1 MQLTYYGYN
10 EYVESGGY
18 KLYTAVM
25 LPSKDGKFPTVIKRN
40 PYVNPTTVFSD
51 EKLLMMYMAENE
63 KWLKRGYAVV
73 FQHCR
78 GRGKSE
84 GECEPFINEREDGL
98 NLQDYVRKQNF
109 YKGEI
114 FLWGGS
120 YCCEVHYATAP
131 FADDIK
137 GAVLRVRD
145 TERYSFFY
153 RNGHCKVSLGA
164 DWYVTEMYK
173 VRNGI
178 TKNYSKNT
186 FNTLLEMGC
195 IPIVNEN
202 DAVSTDELTKFGGND
217 ILSAHVANLCRA
229 DILINLSDIDG
240 LYDSDPRK
248 NPDAKFIEK
257 VEDIDAILSF
267 AGGAGTDRGT
277 GGMEAKLTAAKMVT
291 ENGIPM
297 FIMNGH
303 DPEILYELLD
313 GKHVGTYFVAK
324 K

>member
-1 MQLTYYGYN
+1 MSFFQNCHRVVVKVGSSTLSHATGQLNLRRIEALAKTLSDLKNTGKQIIL
-10 EYVESGGY
+10 VSSGAVSAGIAKVALGRRPCSLEEKQAMASIGQSELM
-18 KLYTAVM
+18 KLY
-25 LPSKDGKFPTVIKRN
+25 DRF
-40 PYVNPTTVFSD
+40 FSD
-51 EKLLMMYMAENE
+51 YGHKVAQILMTRDVVDNPIRRTAAE
-63 KWLKRGYAVV
+63 
-73 FQHCR
+73 
-78 GRGKSE
+78 
-84 GECEPFINEREDGL
+84 
-98 NLQDYVRKQNF
+98 
-109 YKGEI
+109 
-114 FLWGGS
+114 
-120 YCCEVHYATAP
+120 
-131 FADDIK
+131 
-137 GAVLRVRD
+137 
-145 TERYSFFY
+145 
-153 RNGHCKVSLGA
+153 
-164 DWYVTEMYK
+164 
-173 VRNGI
+173 
-178 TKNYSKNT
+178 NT

-202 DAVSTDELTKFGGND
+202 DAVSTDELTQFGGND

-248 NPDAKFIEK
+248 NPDAKFVEK

-291 ENGIPM
+291 DNGIPM

-324 K
+324 A